1 VFTGAADI
9 PGYAIASA
17 LLVAPFEKLITEIAL
32 ISGLTP
38 DHVMPALEILTY
50 GRDTTHPDPALQ
62 PFMPLGDQVALP
74 CMLTVS
80 NDMERNFLTL
90 LARVR
95 PKDFHRGSHAFELQ
109 MISEILGA
117 VHEKGWHVRE
127 RVLIPG
133 RPDLGD
139 LDILLCDPTQ
149 ALLLELR
156 WTIPPA
162 EPKEIFHRSNEL
174 QGKQAQLLRKLDG
187 LTPATLE
194 HLSGVPQKAGIALAG
209 AVVLE
214 GWAGSVVPDEVK
226 VINLQLLLRGIQHTA
241 SLADLAT
248 WITTGDWLPEA
259 GRHFRE
265 QRAHATMGDL
275 KVGWV
280 GMSLTA
286 VGRWFVELATLSGH
300 DRRLQEKL
308 LTEYTIFFERL
319 QKQRPDLMFLCEAC
333 LHHGQLIEQVGIA
346 LRLHMPATRTDGA
359 YHEATLTVRLPLDEP
374 PFALVE
380 VGTARSVKDF
390 RKRLRQAG
398 VTHTEYLAKIGDLMG
413 QQQLRESLT
422 ALEIAPQ
429 SRAQPLIGH
438 ILYSIVDGALLV
450 AFGWRHEVNGF
461 LNVPHNLS

>member
-1 VFTGAADI
+1 
-9 PGYAIASA
+9 
-17 LLVAPFEKLITEIAL
+17 
-32 ISGLTP
+32 
-38 DHVMPALEILTY
+38 
-50 GRDTTHPDPALQ
+50 
-62 PFMPLGDQVALP
+62 
-74 CMLTVS
+74 
-80 NDMERNFLTL
+80 
-90 LARVR
+90 
-95 PKDFHRGSHAFELQ
+95 
-109 MISEILGA
+109 
-117 VHEKGWHVRE
+117 VRE